1 MNPFLLLGVAIAAEL
16 VGTASLKA
24 SDGFSKPAPTVVTVV
39 AYLATFYLLAQT
51 IRHLPLGFVY
61 AVWSGIGSAGAA
73 VIGVLVWQERLD
85 GLRLAGIAFVI
96 VGVVLLNLK
105 GAG

>member
-61 AVWSGIGSAGAA
+61 AVWSGIGTAGAA

-85 GLRLAGIAFVI
+85 GLRVAGIAFVI
-96 VGVVLLNLK
+96 VGVVLLNLE